1 MAGGNDF
8 VVELPGIPGGA
19 RPAGVA
25 SVNDFVFELPSMP
38 GGGIDG
44 GLGAA
49 GFGTGS

>member
-19 RPAGVA
+19 GPGGVAGV
-25 SVNDFVFELPSMP
+25 NDCVVELPGMP